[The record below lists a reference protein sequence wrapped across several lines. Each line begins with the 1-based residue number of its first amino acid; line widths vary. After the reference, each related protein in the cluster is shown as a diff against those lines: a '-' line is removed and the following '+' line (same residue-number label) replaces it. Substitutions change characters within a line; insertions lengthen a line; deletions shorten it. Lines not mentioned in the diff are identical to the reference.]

1 MDTNVGLSLL
11 TFRDLFEEPFY
22 YPEKYSIFLSIII
35 LEREQQTALKIWPSE
50 RLFQHFLVFT
60 SISHHCSQV
69 PPAKPFLQRNKTS
82 AFQQRSECT
91 NLRVQ
96 GIFEDIIFFQ

>member
-35 LEREQQTALKIWPSE
+35 LEREQQTALKMYG
-50 RLFQHFLVFT
+50 LQKDCF
-60 SISHHCSQV
+60 SISL
-69 PPAKPFLQRNKTS
+69 FLHPS
-82 AFQQRSECT
+82 
-91 NLRVQ
+91 V
-96 GIFEDIIFFQ
+96 IIALKCPQPSLFYNGTKLLHSNNVLNAQTYVFKVSLKI